1 MHVLKVILTRSFQ
14 FAEKIVDQQLDFFMG
29 SLDVESQFTNIPLEE
44 TIEICT
50 TVEGLSKSEFKV
62 SEYP

>member
-1 MHVLKVILTRSFQ
+1 MHVLKVNLTRSFQ